1 MPKEF
6 DIRYYKNFEELAL
19 KGSAELAPD
28 DLLVHKQI
36 GHNPLLAA
44 DTAEDVWAQG
54 GARSIFSAAET
65 FNIVSGDA
73 ADTAAGTGARM
84 VKIVGLNGS
93 HALQT
98 ETVTLNGTTD
108 VETANSYLHIHKM
121 EVILSGSG
129 QTNAGAITATGT
141 TSSNVMS
148 SITAGE
154 GRAHQTHFMVPAGY
168 TCFITDVLYST
179 FRASGTGRKEAEFSL
194 YSLSNT
200 TNTKELIQKVGVA
213 SETVF
218 QQSGAIK
225 RQIPAKSLIWLSAT
239 AESANTA
246 VSAQLDLVLVNEDL
260 NFRTEI

>member
-28 DLLVHKQI
+28 DLLVHKQA

-44 DTAEDVWAQG
+44 DTAEDVWSQG
-54 GARSIFSAAET
+54 GTRSIFSAAET
-65 FNIVSGDA
+65 FNLVSGSA
-73 ADTAAGTGARM
+73 SDTAAGTGARM
-84 VKIVGLNGS
+84 VKIVGLDS
-93 HALQT
+93 AYALQT

-108 VETANSYLHIHKM
+108 VETSNSYLHIHKM

-141 TSSNVMS
+141 TSSNVIS
-148 SITAGE
+148 SIAAGD
-154 GRAHQTHFMVPAGY
+154 GRAQQSHFMVPAGY

-179 FRASGTGRKEAEFSL
+179 YRSSGTGRKEAEFFL
-194 YSLSNT
+194 YTLNNT

-213 SETVF
+213 SETIF
-218 QQSGAIK
+218 QQAGSIK
-225 RQIPAKSLIWLSAT
+225 RQIPAKTLIWLAAV